1 MLTINQ
7 KLSQQQ
13 KLTPQQIQY
22 QKLLQLNAMNLEQR
36 IKEELEINPALE
48 LETNDEIELSLEDL
62 GEKEEELEKSET
74 ESEEE
79 VDSAEKEEINLEE
92 FMHDGDVEIFKANKS
107 EDEENYQLVPPKFE
121 TLTDKLIEQL
131 HLSELN
137 DNQISFGELI
147 IGNLDSDGYL
157 KRDIKDLIE
166 EARELD
172 EIEITDEEA
181 YETLN
186 TIQNLDPPGIAARN
200 LQECL
205 LIQLRKGKFEPYY
218 KFLAEEILTKAFNDF
233 VNKRY
238 DAIQKNL
245 NMTVDNLKK
254 AIEIINKLNPK
265 PGEGNI
271 ISEMANQITPDFI
284 VEKIDDDWVVTLND
298 RIAMSVTLRK
308 EYLDM
313 LEKDKGKRK
322 ISENEKEMRKF
333 LKEKIDSA
341 KWFIASIQQRRQT
354 LLKIMQAI
362 VEEQRDFFEEGPKA
376 LKPMIYKDIADK
388 VGMDISTISRVVNGK
403 YVQSSQGIHE
413 LKYFFSEGLSS
424 DNGEDVSNKKIKELI
439 KEIISNEPKDSPYSD
454 EEIAE
459 ILNEQGIHIARR
471 TVAKYREQL
480 KLPVARLR
488 KQL

>member
-107 EDEENYQLVPPKFE
+107 EEEENYQLVPPKFE

>member
-1 MLTINQ
+1 
-7 KLSQQQ
+7 
-13 KLTPQQIQY
+13 
-22 QKLLQLNAMNLEQR
+22 
-36 IKEELEINPALE
+36 
-48 LETNDEIELSLEDL
+48 
-62 GEKEEELEKSET
+62 
-74 ESEEE
+74 
-79 VDSAEKEEINLEE
+79 
-92 FMHDGDVEIFKANKS
+92 VEIFKANKS
-107 EDEENYQLVPPKFE
+107 EEEENYQLVPPKFE

-284 VEKIDDDWVVTLND
+284 VEKN
-298 RIAMSVTLRK
+298 
-308 EYLDM
+308 
-313 LEKDKGKRK
+313 
-322 ISENEKEMRKF
+322 
-333 LKEKIDSA
+333 
-341 KWFIASIQQRRQT
+341 RRR
-354 LLKIMQAI
+354 L
-362 VEEQRDFFEEGPKA
+362 GC
-376 LKPMIYKDIADK
+376 
-388 VGMDISTISRVVNGK
+388 
-403 YVQSSQGIHE
+403 
-413 LKYFFSEGLSS
+413 YF
-424 DNGEDVSNKKIKELI
+424 K
-439 KEIISNEPKDSPYSD
+439 
-454 EEIAE
+454 
-459 ILNEQGIHIARR
+459 
-471 TVAKYREQL
+471 
-480 KLPVARLR
+480 
-488 KQL
+488 

>member
-205 LIQLRKGKFEPYY
+205 LIQVRKGKFEPYY

>member
-107 EDEENYQLVPPKFE
+107 EEEENYQLVPPKFE

-424 DNGEDVSNKKIKELI
+424 DNGEDVSNKKNK
-439 KEIISNEPKDSPYSD
+439 
-454 EEIAE
+454 
-459 ILNEQGIHIARR
+459 R
-471 TVAKYREQL
+471 TY
-480 KLPVARLR
+480 
-488 KQL
+488 